1 LSTPNALIINE
12 ISMSTQSTYF
22 VKVSIDTEERFD
34 ALRAYRPAV
43 YHVDAGRN
51 GETGTRT
58 EGK

>member
-1 LSTPNALIINE
+1 
-12 ISMSTQSTYF
+12 MSTQSTYF
-22 VKVSIDTEERFD
+22 VKVSIDTEERFN

-58 EGK
+58 EGKQKIYIIGNY